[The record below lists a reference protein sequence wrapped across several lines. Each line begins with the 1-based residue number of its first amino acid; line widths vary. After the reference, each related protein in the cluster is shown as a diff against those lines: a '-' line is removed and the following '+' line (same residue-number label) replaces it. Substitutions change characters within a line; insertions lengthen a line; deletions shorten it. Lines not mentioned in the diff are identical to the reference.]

1 MQTLQRLVRT
11 TVRPLFIPPL
21 VPGAAQPGA
30 KKHEPPPTLIK
41 RLYDLAGTAS
51 TILVLNYAVIPFI
64 LLDWQASIQGWHRA
78 MWYGHAA
85 VFVPLLFFWSGGS
98 RWLRKL
104 QAARSP
110 KLQMPATNG
119 LNGGPPSGL
128 TPGPHVVAPVHVVAN
143 EVEKKL

>member
-11 TVRPLFIPPL
+11 TVRPLFISPVLSPSS
-21 VPGAAQPGA
+21 AGA
-30 KKHEPPPTLIK
+30 KKQEPPATLVK
-41 RLYDLAGTAS
+41 RIYDFAGTLS

-64 LLDWQASIQGWHRA
+64 LLDGRSSIQGWHRA

-85 VFVPLLFFWSGGS
+85 VFVPLVIFWSGGS
-98 RWLRKL
+98 RWLKSV
-104 QAARSP
+104 QAARNP

-119 LNGGPPSGL
+119 LGGGPASAL
-128 TPGPHVVAPVHVVAN
+128 TPGPHVVAPVDVVAN